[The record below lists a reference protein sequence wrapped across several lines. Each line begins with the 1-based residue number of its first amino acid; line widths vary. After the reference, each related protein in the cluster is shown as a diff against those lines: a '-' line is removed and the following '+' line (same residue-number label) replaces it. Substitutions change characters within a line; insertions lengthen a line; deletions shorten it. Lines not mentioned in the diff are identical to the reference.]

1 MWLFE
6 KKLDKPGVQGLVEVT
21 HGQEREWEIQLVV
34 KGVGKGDGVSVFCF
48 VFLSAL
54 GLLFLRKGHCIPTG
68 CQELSKQLGIKR
80 KNKMDDMPPEAELV
94 FEKKDGKV
102 PMTPGVKETPKG
114 TCHLHFLCSPPL
126 INLAASAISTPA
138 GQLSAPWGSPSFQT

>member
-6 KKLDKPGVQGLVEVT
+6 KKLDKPGVLSGNHTWPRENGKPNWWLKVLARGMGL
-21 HGQEREWEIQLVV
+21 L
-34 KGVGKGDGVSVFCF
+34 C
-48 VFLSAL
+48 FLSAL
-54 GLLFLRKGHCIPTG
+54 GLLSLRKGHCIPTG
-68 CQELSKQLGIKR
+68 CRELSKQLGMKR
-80 KNKMDDMPPEAELV
+80 KNKMDDVPPAAEPV